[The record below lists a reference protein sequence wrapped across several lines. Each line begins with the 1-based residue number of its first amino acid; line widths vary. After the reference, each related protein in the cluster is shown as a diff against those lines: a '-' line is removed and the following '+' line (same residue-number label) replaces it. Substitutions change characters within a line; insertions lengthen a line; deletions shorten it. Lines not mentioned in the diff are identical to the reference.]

1 MAADELDEVDRR
13 LLALAQVDG
22 RRPYV
27 ELAAEVGLSV
37 SAVNE
42 RMRRLRAR
50 GVVRGVVALL
60 APRSVGLDVLAFV
73 QVLLDRPEHEA
84 AFRAGVVATP
94 EVLEC
99 HHVTGEWSYLLK
111 VRTRDTGHLEEV
123 LARGIKALPGVVRT
137 QTLIALSSPKETTA
151 LDLRR

>member
-1 MAADELDEVDRR
+1 VDEIDRA
-13 LLALAQVDG
+13 LLELVQVDG
-22 RRPYV
+22 RRPYA
-27 ELAAEVGLSV
+27 ELAAEVGLSL

-42 RMRRLRAR
+42 RLRRLRAR

-60 APRSVGLDVLAFV
+60 DPRAVGLAVLAFV

-84 AFRAGVVATP
+84 GFRAGVTAMP

-111 VRTRDTGHLEEV
+111 VRTRDTAHLETV
-123 LARGIKALPGVVRT
+123 LGAGIKALPGVVRT
-137 QTLIALSSPKETTA
+137 QTVIALSSPKETTA
-151 LDLRR
+151 VDVSRES

>member
-1 MAADELDEVDRR
+1 MDDVDRA
-13 LLALAQVDG
+13 LLELVQVDG
-22 RRPYV
+22 RRPYA
-27 ELAAEVGLSV
+27 ELAAEVGLSL

-42 RMRRLRAR
+42 RLRRLRAR

-60 APRSVGLDVLAFV
+60 DPRAVGLDVLAFV

-84 AFRAGVVATP
+84 EFLAGVTAMP

-111 VRTRDTGHLEEV
+111 VRTRDTGHLETV
-123 LARGIKALPGVVRT
+123 LGTGIKALPGVVRT

-151 LDLRR
+151 LDVRSET